1 MVLLF
6 KGVHHF
12 TRGRALPR
20 FPSLTAWGIFAGLS
34 RKCNHEFVIG
44 RQAVICYRQVLSVRV
59 RQALFAIGWGSW
71 GISARRVVT
80 EAKEIKPL
88 KEKLSMKIPL
98 RAASVKLMSFS
109 PLAHRTL
116 ISECCG

>member
-1 MVLLF
+1 
-6 KGVHHF
+6 
-12 TRGRALPR
+12 LPR